1 MPDGSLDDT
10 DEAVLSGVAEEATDV
25 TLEEADEDG
34 AEDETEMTD
43 DEVKPGAD
51 ELGSRALD
59 EETANDT
66 ELELRAAAE
75 LLTEVGTFK
84 DAESPAAED
93 VSGTDVLT
101 ADEPVEDVAD
111 KLALAAL
118 DGTTVG
124 ELAPVESAAEELMLM
139 DEDDIA
145 DEEEIRDDTE
155 AVAAL
160 EDEGSDDGT
169 GSDDTDGVELAA
181 CAASLEA
188 EDETGSELIAVSD
201 ERVGCEVDDV
211 KAGADS
217 DDGATGEIGAIEL
230 ADEGTAATE
239 ECDRGLSGKDTEV
252 ECNDAWGMDTEGV
265 EKVASVVLSGLLTTL
280 PG

>member
-1 MPDGSLDDT
+1 MPDGSLDGT
-10 DEAVLSGVAEEATDV
+10 DEAVLSGMAEEATDA

-124 ELAPVESAAEELMLM
+124 ELAPVEAAAEELMLM

-145 DEEEIRDDTE
+145 DEEGTRDDTE

-169 GSDDTDGVELAA
+169 GSDDTDRVELAA
-181 CAASLEA
+181 CAASLGM

-217 DDGATGEIGAIEL
+217 DDGATGEIGAIEP